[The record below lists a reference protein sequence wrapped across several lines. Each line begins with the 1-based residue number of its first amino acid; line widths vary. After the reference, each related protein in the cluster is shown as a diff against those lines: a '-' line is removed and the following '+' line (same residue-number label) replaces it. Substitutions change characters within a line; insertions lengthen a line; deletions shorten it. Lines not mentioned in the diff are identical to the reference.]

1 MTTTSTHGLPAGK
14 GGGTDPGTGPAPGT
28 DPGPAV
34 VPDNSTDSGAR
45 PAPGPRPAPD
55 SRPAPGGRV
64 PFFPPDLFHEDRETL
79 LRLLHEI
86 GTGADQK
93 FILGDRTRRFEDALR
108 DRLGAADVVACSSGT
123 SALHLILTALG
134 VGPGD
139 EVVVP
144 ALGCAP
150 LAAAVL
156 HTGAVPVFG
165 DVDPRTLTL
174 DPEDARARVTP
185 RTKALVPAHMFS
197 VMADMPRFTAL
208 AAAEGLRLVED
219 SAVAQGA
226 VLDGTPAGLWGD
238 AGLYSFV
245 QVKAFGMPGEG
256 GAVVT
261 RDEET
266 GRRVRMLRNHG
277 QDGVHRGLH
286 HVIGVNSRFDEIQ
299 AAFQLHRLPGLDA
312 RLERRARIAAHYT
325 EHLTGLPGLTTPPP
339 GTDGRCH
346 YVYTLLADDRDAL
359 RDHLAAEGV
368 DTHVYYPAALPDQA
382 AFAPVAAGR
391 AGPGW
396 PRARDA
402 ARRQLSL
409 PVHHRLT
416 DAQVEHV
423 TAAVRAHAP
432 RARA

>member
-1 MTTTSTHGLPAGK
+1 MTTTSDRDATPDTDPAG
-14 GGGTDPGTGPAPGT
+14 AE
-28 DPGPAV
+28 
-34 VPDNSTDSGAR
+34 
-45 PAPGPRPAPD
+45 
-55 SRPAPGGRV
+55 RV
-64 PFFPPDLFHEDRETL
+64 PFFPPDLFHEDRDAF
-79 LRLLHEI
+79 LRILYDI

-93 FILGDRTRRFEDALR
+93 FILGDHTRRFEDALR
-108 DRLGAADVVACSSGT
+108 DRLGAADVIACSSGT

-134 VGPGD
+134 IGPGD

-144 ALGCAP
+144 AFGCAP

-165 DVDPRTLTL
+165 DIDPRTLTL
-174 DPEDARARVTP
+174 DPADAETRVTA
-185 RTKALVPAHMFS
+185 RTKALMPAHMFS
-197 VMADMPRFTAL
+197 VMADMPRFTTL
-208 AAAEGLRLVED
+208 AAATGLRLVED

-226 VLDGTPAGLWGD
+226 VLDGRPAGLWGD

-266 GRRVRMLRNHG
+266 ARRIRMLRNHG
-277 QDGVHRGLH
+277 QDGVRRGLH
-286 HVIGVNSRFDEIQ
+286 HVIGVNSRFDEVQ
-299 AAFQLHRLPGLDA
+299 AAFQLHRLAGLAD
-312 RLERRARIAAHYT
+312 RLDRRARIAAHYT
-325 EHLTGLPGLTTPPP
+325 GHLADLPGVTTPPP

-368 DTHVYYPAALPDQA
+368 DTHVYYPKTLPDQA
-382 AFAPVAAGR
+382 AFAPLTAGR
-391 AGPGW
+391 PGAGW
-396 PRARDA
+396 PHARDA

-423 TAAVRAHAP
+423 TAAVRAHAL
-432 RARA
+432 RAHR